1 MSWYIDKGPESDVV
15 LSTRV
20 RIARNLDTYPFPGR
34 LDFAR
39 SKVLA
44 DEVIEKLKEYTKT
57 ENGEVFVITMSELG
71 NEDKLSLVEKHLIS
85 EELTDVSIQR
95 FAVINKDESVSV
107 MINEEDHIRIQAM
120 QAGLDLEKAYKTASD
135 LACYIEKNLSVSY
148 HEKFGFLTSCP
159 TNTGTGLR
167 ASVIMHLPGLAIAK
181 RIPGIIEKIQKMGY
195 SVRGY
200 YGEHSISSGNMFQI
214 SNQITLGLNEEEL
227 ISDLKKVISQLIE
240 KERDIRRELYEKNPV
255 YIEDMVYRSL
265 GILKYARVLTSEESL
280 KMISDVR
287 LGKSLDIIKDI
298 DEKSLNRIMNSVGP
312 ASVQKS
318 VGRLM
323 EPAERDR
330 TRAVV
335 IRMHLKDG
343 EKNDG

>member
-1 MSWYIDKGPESDVV
+1 MTWYIEKGPESDVV

-20 RIARNLDTYPFPGR
+20 RIARNLDSYPFPGR
-34 LDFAR
+34 LDYTR
-39 SKVLA
+39 SKMLA
-44 DEVIEKLKEYTKT
+44 DEIIGALKEYNKSHDSD
-57 ENGEVFVITMSELG
+57 FIVIAMSELG

-85 EELTDVSIQR
+85 EELTENGIQR

-120 QAGLDLEKAYKTASD
+120 QSGLNLEKAYETASNI
-135 LACYIEKNLSVSY
+135 ACYIEKKLPVSY
-148 HEKFGFLTSCP
+148 HDKFGFLTSCP

-181 RIPGIIEKIQKMGY
+181 RIPGIIERIQKMGY

-200 YGEHSISSGNMFQI
+200 YGEHSTSSGNMFQI

-227 ISDLKKVISQLIE
+227 ISDLKKVINQLME
-240 KERDIRRELYEKNPV
+240 KERAIRKELYEKNPV
-255 YIEDMVYRSL
+255 YVEDMVYRSL
-265 GILKYARVLTSEESL
+265 GILKYARILTSEESL

-287 LGKSLDIIKDI
+287 LGKSLGIIKDI
-298 DEKSLNRIMNSVGP
+298 DEESLNRIMNSVGP

-335 IRMHLKDG
+335 IRTHLKDG